1 MFLVDTGAEVLFLL
15 LTAQPMT
22 FTYYGHSCFTIET
35 KGTKLL
41 FDPFISGN
49 ELANKLIDM
58 RTIEADYILVSH
70 GHADHTL
77 DLVQLADRTGAQV
90 ICSWE
95 IYEWLGKQSITNV
108 HPMNTGGKWNFG
120 AFSVKCVTAHHSSGL
135 PDGSY
140 GGNPMGFIVYTD
152 EGNFYYSGDTA
163 LTLDMQ
169 LIPRWADLKFAI
181 LPIGDNFTM
190 DVTDAVECAGMIK
203 CRTIF
208 GVHYDTFGF
217 IKIDHGAAQKSFA
230 AAGCTLHLLQIGE
243 TIDC

>member
-1 MFLVDTGAEVLFLL
+1 MN
-15 LTAQPMT
+15 
-22 FTYYGHSCFTIET
+22 FTYYGHSCFLVEI

-41 FDPFISGN
+41 FDPFITGN
-49 ELANKLIDM
+49 ELANKVINPD
-58 RTIEADYILVSH
+58 TIEADYILLSH

-77 DLVQLADRTGAQV
+77 DVVRIASRTGAKV

-95 IYEWLGKQSITNV
+95 IYEWLGKQQISNV

-120 AFSVKCVTAHHSSGL
+120 EFTVKVVVAQHSSGL

-140 GGNPMGFIVYTD
+140 GGNPFGFIVYTE

-169 LIPRWADLKFAI
+169 LIPLWARLNFAI

-190 DVTDAVECAGMIK
+190 DVDDAIQAAAMVK
-203 CRTIF
+203 CQHII

-217 IKIDHGAAQKSFA
+217 IKIDHDKAKQAFA
-230 AAGCTLHLLQIGE
+230 DAKCRLELLGIGE
-243 TIDC
+243 TIKI